1 MASKEFSFGFVLSAA
16 MNSSFTNNFAKASQ
30 SIDELEKYMQRLRGE
45 SAQLKKAFD
54 AGIINQ
60 KTFDAAVWN
69 RNQKSMQAYK
79 DASAGMFRENFA
91 DWNILYYKAQAVGNV
106 LMGPVQSAMKF
117 ESAMADV
124 RKVVDFDT
132 PQQFQE
138 MSQDILDMSK
148 NIPMTA
154 EGIGK
159 IVAAGG
165 QAGIAKEDLLDFADA
180 AAKMGVAFDIT
191 ADQAG
196 DMMAKWRTAF
206 KMNQSEVVDLADK
219 VNYLGNTT
227 AASAPIISDII
238 TRVGPLGEVGGVASG
253 EIAAL
258 GASLAGSG
266 IESDVAATGIKNMIL
281 ALVSGESATKS
292 QAEAFASL
300 GMDAGEM
307 AQRMQTDA
315 KGAILD
321 VLKSIQSLDKAQ
333 QASTLKNLFG
343 SESLG
348 AIAPLLSNLDGL
360 EENFNKVGDAS
371 QYAGSME
378 SEFTARAGTTANSVQ
393 LMNNRIEAAKI
404 ALGNGLLPV
413 VTPVVEILGSMAS
426 VLGNVAAQYP
436 ELIKNITMVTAGLV
450 GVMALLRGLRIL
462 QAEYN
467 AAKLIYNSLMEASIV
482 RTYASMVATR
492 TAAIATAAWTQ
503 AQWLWNAAMTANPI
517 GLMIVAIAGLVAAGI
532 YLYNNWDTVKNFFLT
547 LWEGPS
553 AAIAS
558 FIDSAENLFNEGYN
572 WIMDKWNA
580 LKEVL
585 SHPIDAAVNFFSGG
599 NVPNVAHN
607 AAGGIYNRGAF
618 LTTFA
623 ENGPEAA
630 IPLDGSRRAVSLWAE
645 AGQRLG
651 TLSAGRQRGSTGAG
665 NITVNFHPQ
674 VTIQGNADAGV
685 VQKAMAITAEQL
697 RRMLQD
703 IGNQG
708 RRVAY
713 E

>member
-45 SAQLKKAFD
+45 SARLKAAFD
-54 AGIINQ
+54 KGIINQ
-60 KTFDAAVWN
+60 KTFDTAVWN
-69 RNQKSMQAYK
+69 RQQKSMQAYS
-79 DASAGMFRENFA
+79 DASSSMFRENFA
-91 DWNILYYKAQAVGNV
+91 DWNILYYKAQAVGTV

-132 PQQFQE
+132 PRQFQE
-138 MSQDILDMSK
+138 MSQDILEMSK

-154 EGIGK
+154 EGLGK

-165 QAGIAKEDLLDFADA
+165 QAGIAKDDLLSFAEA

-206 KMNQSEVVDLADK
+206 KMSQSEVVDLADK

-292 QAEAFASL
+292 QADAFASL

-321 VLKSIQSLDKAQ
+321 VLRSIQSLDKAQ
-333 QASTLKNLFG
+333 QATTLKNLFG
-343 SESLG
+343 TESLG

-371 QYAGSME
+371 NYAGSMQN
-378 SEFTARAGTTANSVQ
+378 EFTTRAGTTANSVQ

-413 VTPVVEILGSMAS
+413 ITPAVEILGSMAS
-426 VLGNVAAQYP
+426 IIGGVAAKYP
-436 ELIKNITMVTAGLV
+436 VLIQRIAELAIGFVAFMAVLRTAK
-450 GVMALLRGLRIL
+450 IL
-462 QAEYN
+462 QNEYN
-467 AAKLIYNSLMEASIV
+467 AARLIYNSLVASGTIKTYASIV
-482 RTYASMVATR
+482 ATR
-492 TAAIATAAWTQ
+492 AAAIATAAWTQ
-503 AQWLWNAAMTANPI
+503 VQWLWNAALSANPI

-532 YLYNNWDTVKNFFLT
+532 YLYNNWDTVKNFFIT
-547 LWEGPS
+547 LWENPS
-553 AAIAS
+553 AAVQS
-558 FIDSAENLFNEGYN
+558 FITTVENLFTEGYDRV
-572 WIMDKWNA
+572 MDKWNS
-580 LKEVL
+580 LKEIL
-585 SHPIDAAVNFFSGG
+585 SHPIDAAVNFLGG
-599 NVPNVAHN
+599 GTPNVAQN

-623 ENGPEAA
+623 EEGPEAA
-630 IPLDGSRRAVSLWAE
+630 IPLDGSRRAVNLWAE
-645 AGQRLG
+645 AGSRLG
-651 TLSAGRQRGSTGAG
+651 MLGSAPARPSGASG
-665 NITVNFHPQ
+665 NITVDFRPQ
-674 VTIQGNADAGV
+674 VTIQGNADGAV
-685 VQKAMAITAEQL
+685 VQQAMTVTMQQL
-697 RRMLQD
+697 RRMLAD
-703 IGNQG
+703 MANNG
-708 RRVAY
+708 RRLSY

>member
-1 MASKEFSFGFVLSAA
+1 MANKEFSFGFVLSAA

-45 SAQLKKAFD
+45 SARLKAAFD
-54 AGIINQ
+54 KGIINQ
-60 KTFDAAVWN
+60 KTFDSAVWN
-69 RNQKSMQAYK
+69 RQQKSVQAYK
-79 DASAGMFRENFA
+79 DASASMFRQNFA
-91 DWNILYYKAQAVGNV
+91 DWSILYYKAQAATTV

-138 MSQDILDMSK
+138 MSHDILEMSK

-154 EGIGK
+154 EGLGK

-165 QAGIAKEDLLDFADA
+165 QAGIAKEDLLSFAEA

-206 KMNQSEVVDLADK
+206 KMSQSEVVDLADK

-292 QAEAFASL
+292 QADAFASL

-321 VLKSIQSLDKAQ
+321 VLRSIQNLDKAQ
-333 QASTLKNLFG
+333 QATTLKNLFG
-343 SESLG
+343 TESLG

-371 QYAGSME
+371 NYAGSMQN
-378 SEFTARAGTTANSVQ
+378 EFTTRAGTTANSVQ
-393 LMNNRIEAAKI
+393 LMNNRVEAAKI
-404 ALGNGLLPV
+404 AIGNGLLPV
-413 VTPVVEILGSMAS
+413 MAPIVEALGSMAGVIGS
-426 VLGNVAAQYP
+426 VAAKYP
-436 ELIKNITMVTAGLV
+436 NLITSVITITGAFV
-450 GVMALLRGLRIL
+450 GFMAVLRGIRMI

-467 AAKLIYNSLMEASIV
+467 AAKLIYNGLVASGTVKTYASIV
-482 RTYASMVATR
+482 ATR
-492 TAAIATAAWTQ
+492 AAAIATGAWTA
-503 AQWLWNAAMTANPI
+503 AQWLWNAAMAANPI
-517 GLMIVAIAGLVAAGI
+517 GLMIIAVAGLVAAGI
-532 YLYNNWDTVKNFFLT
+532 YLYNNWDTVKNFFIT
-547 LWEGPS
+547 LWDNPS
-553 AAIAS
+553 AAVQS
-558 FIDSAENLFNEGYN
+558 FITTVENLFTEGYD
-572 WIMDKWNA
+572 WVMDKWNS
-580 LKEVL
+580 LKEIL
-585 SHPIDAAVNFFSGG
+585 SHPIDAAVNFLGG
-599 NVPNVAHN
+599 GTPNVAQN

-623 ENGPEAA
+623 EEGPEAA
-630 IPLDGSRRAVSLWAE
+630 IPLDGSRRAVNLWAE
-645 AGQRLG
+645 AGARLG
-651 TLSAGRQRGSTGAG
+651 MLGNAPARTSGTAG
-665 NITVNFHPQ
+665 NITVDFRPQ
-674 VTIQGNADAGV
+674 VTIQGNADGAV
-685 VQKAMAITAEQL
+685 VQQAMAITMQQL
-697 RRMLQD
+697 RRMLAD
-703 IGNQG
+703 MANNG
-708 RRVAY
+708 RRLSY

>member
-1 MASKEFSFGFVLSAA
+1 MANKEFSFGFVLSAA

-45 SAQLKKAFD
+45 SARLKAAFD
-54 AGIINQ
+54 KGIINQ
-60 KTFDAAVWN
+60 KTFDSAVWN
-69 RNQKSMQAYK
+69 RQQKSVQAYK
-79 DASAGMFRENFA
+79 DASASMFRQNFA
-91 DWNILYYKAQAVGNV
+91 DWSILYYKAQAATTV

-138 MSQDILDMSK
+138 MSQDILEMSK

-154 EGIGK
+154 EGLGK

-165 QAGIAKEDLLDFADA
+165 QAGIAKEDLLSFAEA

-206 KMNQSEVVDLADK
+206 KMSQSEVVDLADK

-292 QAEAFASL
+292 QADAFASL

-321 VLKSIQSLDKAQ
+321 VLRSIQNLDKAQ
-333 QASTLKNLFG
+333 QATTLKNLFG
-343 SESLG
+343 TESLG

-371 QYAGSME
+371 NYAGSMQN
-378 SEFTARAGTTANSVQ
+378 EFTTRAGTTANSVQ
-393 LMNNRIEAAKI
+393 LMNNRVEAAKI
-404 ALGNGLLPV
+404 AIGNGLLPV
-413 VTPVVEILGSMAS
+413 LAPIVEALGSMAGVIGS
-426 VLGNVAAQYP
+426 VAAKYP
-436 ELIKNITMVTAGLV
+436 NLITSVITITGAFV
-450 GVMALLRGLRIL
+450 GFMAVLRGIRMI

-467 AAKLIYNSLMEASIV
+467 AAKLIYNGLVASGTVKTYASIV
-482 RTYASMVATR
+482 ATR
-492 TAAIATAAWTQ
+492 AAAIATGAWTA
-503 AQWLWNAAMTANPI
+503 AQWLWNAAMAANPI
-517 GLMIVAIAGLVAAGI
+517 GLMIIAVAGLVAAGI
-532 YLYNNWDTVKNFFLT
+532 YLYNNWDTVKNFFIT
-547 LWEGPS
+547 LWENPS
-553 AAIAS
+553 AAVQS
-558 FIDSAENLFNEGYN
+558 FITTVENLFTEGYD
-572 WIMDKWNA
+572 WVMDKWNS
-580 LKEVL
+580 LKEIL
-585 SHPIDAAVNFFSGG
+585 SHPIDAAVNFLGG
-599 NVPNVAHN
+599 GTPNVAQN

-623 ENGPEAA
+623 EEGPEAA
-630 IPLDGSRRAVSLWAE
+630 IPLDGSRRAVNLWAE
-645 AGQRLG
+645 AGARLG
-651 TLSAGRQRGSTGAG
+651 MLGNAPARTSGTAG
-665 NITVNFHPQ
+665 NITVDFRPQ
-674 VTIQGNADAGV
+674 VTIQGNADGAV
-685 VQKAMAITAEQL
+685 VQQAMAITMQQL
-697 RRMLQD
+697 RRMLAD
-703 IGNQG
+703 MANNG
-708 RRVAY
+708 RRLSY

>member
-1 MASKEFSFGFVLSAA
+1 MANKEFSFGFVLSAA

-45 SAQLKKAFD
+45 SARLKAAFD
-54 AGIINQ
+54 KGIINQ
-60 KTFDAAVWN
+60 KTFDSAVWN
-69 RNQKSMQAYK
+69 RQQKSVQAYK
-79 DASAGMFRENFA
+79 DASASMFRQNFA
-91 DWNILYYKAQAVGNV
+91 DWSILYYKAQAATTV

-138 MSQDILDMSK
+138 MSQDILEMSK

-154 EGIGK
+154 EGLGK

-165 QAGIAKEDLLDFADA
+165 QAGIAKEDLLSFAEA

-206 KMNQSEVVDLADK
+206 KMSQSEVVDLADK

-292 QAEAFASL
+292 QADAFASL

-321 VLKSIQSLDKAQ
+321 VLRSIQNLDKAQ
-333 QASTLKNLFG
+333 QATTLKNLFG
-343 SESLG
+343 TESLG

-371 QYAGSME
+371 NYAGSMQN
-378 SEFTARAGTTANSVQ
+378 EFTTRAGTTANSVQ
-393 LMNNRIEAAKI
+393 LMNNRVEAAKI
-404 ALGNGLLPV
+404 AIGNGLLPV
-413 VTPVVEILGSMAS
+413 MAPIVEALGSMAGVIGS
-426 VLGNVAAQYP
+426 VAAKYP
-436 ELIKNITMVTAGLV
+436 NLITSVITITGAFV
-450 GVMALLRGLRIL
+450 GFMAVLRGIRMI

-467 AAKLIYNSLMEASIV
+467 AAKLIYNGLVASGTVKTYASIV
-482 RTYASMVATR
+482 ATR
-492 TAAIATAAWTQ
+492 AAAIATGAWTA
-503 AQWLWNAAMTANPI
+503 AQWLWNAAMAANPI
-517 GLMIVAIAGLVAAGI
+517 GLMIIAVAGLVAAGI
-532 YLYNNWDTVKNFFLT
+532 YLYNNWDTVKNFFIT
-547 LWEGPS
+547 LWENPS
-553 AAIAS
+553 AAVQS
-558 FIDSAENLFNEGYN
+558 FITTVENLFTEGYD
-572 WIMDKWNA
+572 WVMDKWNS
-580 LKEVL
+580 LKEIL
-585 SHPIDAAVNFFSGG
+585 SHPIDAAVNFLGG
-599 NVPNVAHN
+599 GTPNVAQN

-623 ENGPEAA
+623 EEGPEAA
-630 IPLDGSRRAVSLWAE
+630 IPLDGSRRAVNLWAE
-645 AGQRLG
+645 AGARLG
-651 TLSAGRQRGSTGAG
+651 MLGNAPARTSGTAG
-665 NITVNFHPQ
+665 NITVDFRPQ
-674 VTIQGNADAGV
+674 VTIQGNADGAV
-685 VQKAMAITAEQL
+685 VQQAMAITMQQL
-697 RRMLQD
+697 RRMLAD
-703 IGNQG
+703 MANNG
-708 RRVAY
+708 RRLSY